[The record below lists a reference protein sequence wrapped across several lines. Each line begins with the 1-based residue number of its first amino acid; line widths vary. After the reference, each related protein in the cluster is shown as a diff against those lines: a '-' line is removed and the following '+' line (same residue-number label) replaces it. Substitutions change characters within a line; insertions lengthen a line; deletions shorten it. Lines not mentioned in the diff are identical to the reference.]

1 MVGRGVFSSRLWAG
15 FGGSGVLAP
24 LCLMPHGFCVGR
36 QLSRGRGG
44 RRTFSCARPFV
55 ELEAHRCVVRGNGL
69 RLLLSLLLSP
79 LQFSLQLPHP
89 GLGRQPAFLG
99 LCLCFL
105 GCICLCPFSLEGG
118 NFPTG
123 LRVSLSGCRGSF
135 RVPPLVVRP
144 HRPFAFPARSC
155 PLRLRYGRFAS
166 TRWIFPQ
173 LILVILSCGPGAIAP
188 ALAK

>member
-1 MVGRGVFSSRLWAG
+1 
-15 FGGSGVLAP
+15 
-24 LCLMPHGFCVGR
+24 MPHGFCVGR

-118 NFPTG
+118 ISRPVSGSHSPVAEVPFEFLHSLFGRIVPSLFLLG
-123 LRVSLSGCRGSF
+123 LVLCVFAIGGLLQPDGYSLS
-135 RVPPLVVRP
+135 
-144 HRPFAFPARSC
+144 
-155 PLRLRYGRFAS
+155 
-166 TRWIFPQ
+166 
-173 LILVILSCGPGAIAP
+173 
-188 ALAK
+188 